1 MRGPLD
7 KRKPGRRERCDQ
19 TAVRTARL
27 PRSLLQ
33 APPGQSFDRAKDG
46 QRAENH
52 ASAAAERRVA
62 DLPETPVR
70 KVAEIRDFDGMPLP
84 SRELHRMRGQIALK
98 KLRRNAQK
106 NQSQRIASSMAASS
120 EISRFQSA

>member
-1 MRGPLD
+1 MRGPLN
-7 KRKPGRRERCDQ
+7 KRDSGRRERCDQ

-46 QRAENH
+46 QRAEHH

-70 KVAEIRDFDGMPLP
+70 KVAEIRDLDRMPLP
-84 SRELHRMRGQIALK
+84 PCELHRMRGKIALK
-98 KLRRNAQK
+98 KFRRDAQK
-106 NQSQRIASSMAASS
+106 DQSQRIASSMAASS
-120 EISRFQSA
+120 ESSRFQSA